1 MSRQPAVIILKTRVA
16 LVEGAYPHTEGRLME
31 NISTVVGMD
40 VHKETI
46 VAGVLP
52 ARSEKITQVLK
63 IENRPQA
70 IEKLAKRL
78 SARGPV
84 EYVYEAGCC
93 GFELYRQ
100 LKELGQKC
108 AVVAPSFTPVLPGD
122 KVKTDRRDAEKLARF
137 YRAGE
142 LKEVY
147 VPTNEGESVRELIRL
162 REDFLKDR
170 LRARQRLLG
179 FLLRHGHVWE
189 ARYWTVAFK
198 QWLRVRKFEWKESQ
212 ETFETYLQN
221 AEDIQEKLENLNKRI
236 EEKSL
241 EEPYRTPVKYLRCFK
256 GVDTLAAMTL
266 MTEVE
271 DYQRFENARG
281 FMSYTGLVVRE
292 YSSGSK
298 VNRGHLT
305 KMGNAH
311 LRRILV
317 ESAWS
322 YRFSNHHGRFAE
334 KRRKDCPEE
343 VIRIAKKAQVRLHQR
358 FMRLISRNKTTQVAV
373 VAVARELAGFVWAM
387 SRYFPKR
394 VSA

>member
-1 MSRQPAVIILKTRVA
+1 
-16 LVEGAYPHTEGRLME
+16 ME
-31 NISTVVGMD
+31 KGITVVGMD

-52 ARSEKITQVLK
+52 SRSEKITQVLK
-63 IENRPQA
+63 FENRPQA
-70 IEKLAKRL
+70 IERFAKKLA
-78 SARGPV
+78 AHGPV

-93 GFELYRQ
+93 GFEIYRQ
-100 LKELGQKC
+100 LKALGQKC

-147 VPTNEGESVRELIRL
+147 VPSNEGESVRELIRI

-170 LRARQRLLG
+170 LRARQRLLH
-179 FLLRHGHVWE
+179 FLLRHGHVWGK
-189 ARYWTVAFK
+189 RNWTVEFNR
-198 QWLRVRKFEWKESQ
+198 WLWGRKFEWKESQ
-212 ETFETYLQN
+212 ETFETYLLN
-221 AEDIQEKLENLNKRI
+221 LGDINERLESLNKRI
-236 EEKSL
+236 EEKSQ

-256 GVDTLAAMTL
+256 GIDTLAAMTL
-266 MTEVE
+266 VTEVE
-271 DYQRFENARG
+271 DFQRFDNARG

-298 VNRGHLT
+298 VIRGHLT

-343 VIRIAKKAQVRLHQR
+343 VIRIAKKAQVRLHKR
-358 FMRLISRNKTTQVAV
+358 FMRLISRNKTTQVTV

-387 SRYFPKR
+387 SRLFPKR
-394 VSA
+394 IAA